1 LVIPLAVVADN
12 WLEKKLVLVPVNA
25 NIHPLAAAKTAFGLL

>member
-12 WLEKKLVLVPVNA
+12 WLEKKLVLVPVKRKY
-25 NIHPLAAAKTAFGLL
+25 PPFGRC